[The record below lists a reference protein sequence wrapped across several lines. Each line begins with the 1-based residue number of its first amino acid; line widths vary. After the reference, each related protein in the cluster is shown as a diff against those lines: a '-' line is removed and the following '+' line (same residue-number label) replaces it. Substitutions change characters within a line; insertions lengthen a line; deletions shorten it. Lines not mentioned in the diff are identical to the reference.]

1 MRWLDSTS
9 NYVNMS
15 WSKLWDTVED
25 GVAWCAAGLRRNRY
39 ILAIEQLNYY
49 HNVLAVMFRN
59 YELYDACLIP
69 QSCLTLCE
77 LMAPLSVGILQT
89 RILEWVFMP
98 PPGDLPHS
106 GIKPSIAC

>member
-77 LMAPLSVGILQT
+77 LMGSSPSGSSVRGDSPDKNTGVGLHASSRGSSPL
-89 RILEWVFMP
+89 R
-98 PPGDLPHS
+98 D
-106 GIKPSIAC
+106 